1 MFCETMYKVENFK
14 INVNLIARAQ
24 RKFKLVKRRELSPPV
39 TMKFFHTVKWVSGHK
54 VYLPYVYC

>member
-39 TMKFFHTVKWVSGHK
+39 TMKFFHTVKWVSGGS
-54 VYLPYVYC
+54 